1 MAIDTIIWDL
11 GGVLIDWNPKY
22 VFDENYFDSEK
33 KREYFFSNI
42 CTHDWNEEQD
52 AGRVEIART
61 GHRPPL
67 ALFR

>member
-33 KREYFFSNI
+33 KREALSRNDI
-42 CTHDWNEEQD
+42 RKH
-52 AGRVEIART
+52 GLRVSEVIK
-61 GHRPPL
+61 
-67 ALFR
+67 